1 MPLTYQYK
9 RVHHGEVGGVARRQ
23 RNLPT
28 FVSSLLSMNPTSA
41 TKTGQVFDWLV
52 LRRLLTY
59 VTPYRATFIGLIVL
73 TVATAVLGTVRPA
86 LIQRMVDVDI
96 TNNDWAGLNRS
107 TLWLL
112 GLLLVHTLVSYL
124 QTYYGGWLGQYIVR
138 DIRTDL
144 FRHLLSLKLSFFD
157 RTPIGVL
164 VTRNISDVETLAD
177 VFSEGLAAMVGDLL
191 QIVFLMIFMFWTN
204 WQLALI
210 SLSVIPPLLFST
222 YVFKEKV
229 KGSFQEVRNAVAKL
243 NSFVQEHLT
252 GMNVVQIFNNEEREY
267 QKFKDIN
274 QEHTRANIKSVL
286 YYSVYFPVAEVLGAI
301 GVGLLVWY
309 AAQGQING
317 SISKGEL
324 IAFIMYNA
332 LFFRPIRQIADRF
345 NTLQL
350 GLVSTERLL
359 RLLDSKD
366 LISSSGTLA
375 VPQLQGEV
383 EFDHVWFA
391 YNRQD
396 SEANQ
401 QDGPTDTPEWV
412 LRDISFHVQ
421 PGQTVAFVGATG
433 AGKTSIIN
441 LLSRFYDI
449 QQGHIKVDGHDLR
462 DYDLSQLRR
471 QIGVVLQDVFLFAGS
486 IRANITLGN
495 ADISDAKIWEAAALV
510 GAQRFMER
518 LPGGL
523 DYPVMER
530 GATLSVGQRQLIS
543 FVRALVYEPRVIVL
557 DEATSSVDSET
568 EEMIQ
573 GAIDK
578 LMEGRTAL
586 VIAHRLSTIQKADR
600 IIVLDRGEIKETGTH
615 DELLRLGGYYAQLY
629 RMQYKGAGLNEELGM
644 KNEELRLT
652 NES

>member
-1 MPLTYQYK
+1 MD
-9 RVHHGEVGGVARRQ
+9 
-23 RNLPT
+23 
-28 FVSSLLSMNPTSA
+28 PTSA
-41 TKTGQVFDWLV
+41 TKTGQVFDWQV
-52 LRRLLTY
+52 LRRLLNY
-59 VTPYRATFIGLIVL
+59 VTPYRGTFISLIIL

-138 DIRTDL
+138 DIRADL
-144 FRHLLSLKLSFFD
+144 YRHLLSLKLSFFD

-267 QKFKDIN
+267 RKFEAIN

-286 YYSVYFPVAEVLGAI
+286 YYSIYFPVAEVLGAI

-309 AAQGQING
+309 AAQGQIEG
-317 SISKGEL
+317 SISKGAL

-359 RLLDSKD
+359 KLLDSKD
-366 LISSSGTLA
+366 LVATSGTA
-375 VPQLQGEV
+375 PVPQLQGEV

-391 YNRQD
+391 YN
-396 SEANQ
+396 Q
-401 QDGPTDTPEWV
+401 QEGETDEPEWV

-449 QQGHIKVDGHDLR
+449 QQGHIRVDGHDLR
-462 DYDLSQLRR
+462 EYDLSQLRR

-486 IRANITLGN
+486 IRDNITLGN
-495 ADISDAKIWEAAALV
+495 RQISDTQIWEAAALV
-510 GAQRFMER
+510 GAERFIGR

-543 FVRALVYEPRVIVL
+543 FVRALVYQPRVIVL

-568 EEMIQ
+568 EELIQ
-573 GAIDK
+573 HAIDK
-578 LMEGRTAL
+578 LMEGRTSL

-629 RMQYKGAGLNEELGM
+629 RMQYKGAEVNG
-644 KNEELRLT
+644 
-652 NES
+652 

>member
-1 MPLTYQYK
+1 MD
-9 RVHHGEVGGVARRQ
+9 
-23 RNLPT
+23 PT
-28 FVSSLLSMNPTSA
+28 TA
-41 TKTGQVFDWLV
+41 TKSGQVFDWLV
-52 LRRLLTY
+52 LRRLLAY
-59 VTPYRATFIGLIVL
+59 VQPYRGVFIGLIFL
-73 TVATAVLGTVRPA
+73 TVASAALGTVRPA

-96 TNNDWAGLNRS
+96 NNNDWAALNRS
-107 TLWLL
+107 TVLL
-112 GLLLVHTLVSYL
+112 MVLLLVHTLVSYL

-138 DIRTDL
+138 DIRTNL
-144 FRHLLSLKLSFFD
+144 FQHLLSLKLSFFD

-204 WQLALI
+204 WQLALV
-210 SLSVIPPLLFST
+210 SLSVIPPLLIST

-229 KGSFQEVRNAVAKL
+229 KESFQDVRNAVAKL

-252 GMNVVQIFNNEEREY
+252 GMNVVQIFNNEEREFK
-267 QKFKDIN
+267 KFERIN
-274 QEHTRANIKSVL
+274 REHTDANIRSVL
-286 YYSVYFPVAEVLGAI
+286 YYSIYFPVAEVLGAI

-309 AAQGQING
+309 AAQGQIEG
-317 SISKGEL
+317 SISKGAL
-324 IAFIMYNA
+324 IAFIMYNS

-350 GLVSTERLL
+350 GLVSTDRLL
-359 RLLDSKD
+359 KLLDSQN
-366 LISSSGTLA
+366 LVATSGALP

-391 YNRQD
+391 YN
-396 SEANQ
+396 Q
-401 QDGPTDTPEWV
+401 QDDETSQPDGETSAPEWV
-412 LRDISFHVQ
+412 LKDINFHVK

-449 QQGHIKVDGHDLR
+449 QKGEIKVDGQDLR

-486 IRANITLGN
+486 IRDNITLGN
-495 ADISDAKIWEAAALV
+495 RDITDEAIWEAAALV
-510 GAQRFMER
+510 GAQRFIER

-543 FVRALVYEPRVIVL
+543 FVRALVYQPRVIVL

-568 EEMIQ
+568 EELIQ
-573 GAIDK
+573 TAIDK
-578 LMEGRTAL
+578 LMKAARRSLLPTAS
-586 VIAHRLSTIQKADR
+586 APSRKPTASSCSTAAKSRKPAPTTSCCAKTATMPSFTACSTKAP
-600 IIVLDRGEIKETGTH
+600 T
-615 DELLRLGGYYAQLY
+615 
-629 RMQYKGAGLNEELGM
+629 
-644 KNEELRLT
+644 
-652 NES
+652 

>member
-1 MPLTYQYK
+1 MD
-9 RVHHGEVGGVARRQ
+9 
-23 RNLPT
+23 
-28 FVSSLLSMNPTSA
+28 PTSA
-41 TKTGQVFDWLV
+41 TKTGQVFDWQV
-52 LRRLLTY
+52 LRRLLAY
-59 VTPYRATFIGLIVL
+59 ARPYRGAFFGLIFL
-73 TVATAVLGTVRPA
+73 TVAAAVLGTVRPA
-86 LIQRMVDVDI
+86 LIQRMIDVDI
-96 TNNDWAGLNRS
+96 AGNDWVGLNRS
-107 TLWLL
+107 TVWLL
-112 GLLLVHTLVSYL
+112 VLLLVNTLVNYL
-124 QTYYGGWLGQYIVR
+124 QTYYGGWLGQFIVR
-138 DIRTDL
+138 DIRVDL
-144 FRHLLSLKLSFFD
+144 YRHLLGLKLSFFD

-177 VFSEGLAAMVGDLL
+177 VFSEGLAAMVGDIL
-191 QIVFLMIFMFWTN
+191 QIIFIMLFMFWTD
-204 WQLALI
+204 WRLALI
-210 SLSVIPPLLFST
+210 SLSVIPFLLFST

-252 GMNVVQIFNNEEREY
+252 GMNVVQIFNNEQREFR
-267 QKFKDIN
+267 KFEAIN

-286 YYSVYFPVAEVLGAI
+286 YYSIYFPVAEVLGAI

-309 AAQGQING
+309 AAQGQIEG
-317 SISKGEL
+317 SISKGAL
-324 IAFIMYNA
+324 IAFIMYNG

-359 RLLDSKD
+359 KLLDSHD
-366 LISSSGTLA
+366 LVATSGTA
-375 VPQLQGEV
+375 PVPQLQGDV
-383 EFDHVWFA
+383 AFDHVWFA
-391 YNRQD
+391 YKD
-396 SEANQ
+396 AEESE
-401 QDGPTDTPEWV
+401 PEWV

-449 QQGHIKVDGHDLR
+449 QQGSIQVDGQDLR

-486 IRANITLGN
+486 IRDNITLGN
-495 ADISDAKIWEAAALV
+495 PAISDQQIWEAAALV

-573 GAIDK
+573 AAIDK

-629 RMQYKGAGLNEELGM
+629 RMQYAN
-644 KNEELRLT
+644 
-652 NES
+652 NESVNSEQSSIIKN

>member
-1 MPLTYQYK
+1 MD
-9 RVHHGEVGGVARRQ
+9 
-23 RNLPT
+23 
-28 FVSSLLSMNPTSA
+28 PTSA

-52 LRRLLTY
+52 LRRLLAY
-59 VTPYRATFIGLIVL
+59 VKPYQGVFIGLIFL
-73 TVATAVLGTVRPA
+73 TVATAVLGTLRPA
-86 LIQRMVDVDI
+86 LIQRMVDHDI
-96 TNNDWAGLNRS
+96 TNNDWAGLNQS
-107 TLWLL
+107 TVWLMA
-112 GLLLVHTLVSYL
+112 LLLVHTLVSYL

-144 FRHLLSLKLSFFD
+144 YRHLLSLKLSFFD

-164 VTRNISDVETLAD
+164 VTRNISDVETLSD

-191 QIVFLMIFMFWTN
+191 QIVFLMLFMFYTN

-210 SLSVIPPLLFST
+210 SLAVIPPLLFST

-252 GMNVVQIFNNEEREY
+252 GMNVVQIFNNEARELR
-267 QKFKDIN
+267 KFKAIN

-286 YYSVYFPVAEVLGAI
+286 YYSIYFPVAEVLGAI

-359 RLLDSKD
+359 KLLDSKD
-366 LISSSGTLA
+366 LISTTGTLT
-375 VPQLQGEV
+375 VLQLQGEV

-391 YNRQD
+391 YN
-396 SEANQ
+396 Q
-401 QDGPTDTPEWV
+401 QDGPTDDPEWV
-412 LRDISFHVQ
+412 LKDISFHVQ

-449 QQGHIKVDGHDLR
+449 QKGHIKVDGHDLR

-486 IRANITLGN
+486 IRDNITLGN
-495 ADISDAKIWEAAALV
+495 RAIGDAQIWEAAGLV
-510 GAQRFMER
+510 GARRFIER

-568 EEMIQ
+568 EELIQ
-573 GAIDK
+573 TAIDK

-629 RMQYKGAGLNEELGM
+629 RMQYAGNEQVVMNQKEPLGRQ
-644 KNEELRLT
+644 KI
-652 NES
+652 

>member
-1 MPLTYQYK
+1 MD
-9 RVHHGEVGGVARRQ
+9 
-23 RNLPT
+23 
-28 FVSSLLSMNPTSA
+28 PTSA
-41 TKTGQVFDWLV
+41 TKTGQVFDWQV

-59 VTPYRATFIGLIVL
+59 VQPYRGAFIGLIFL
-73 TVATAVLGTVRPA
+73 TVAAAVLGTVRPA

-96 TNNDWAGLNRS
+96 NNNDWAGLNRS

-112 GLLLVHTLVSYL
+112 ALLVVNTLVSYL

-144 FRHLLSLKLSFFD
+144 YRHLLSLKLSFFD

-204 WQLALI
+204 WQLALV

-252 GMNVVQIFNNEEREY
+252 GMNVVQIFNNEDREFK
-267 QKFKDIN
+267 KFEAIN
-274 QEHTRANIKSVL
+274 QEHTKANIKSVL
-286 YYSVYFPVAEVLGAI
+286 YYSIYFPVAEVLGAI

-309 AAQGQING
+309 AAQGQIEG
-317 SISKGEL
+317 TISKGAL
-324 IAFIMYNA
+324 IAFIMYNS

-359 RLLDSKD
+359 KLLDNKD
-366 LISSSGTLA
+366 LVATSGTKP
-375 VPQLQGEV
+375 VPQLQGDV
-383 EFDHVWFA
+383 EFDRVWFA
-391 YNRQD
+391 YN
-396 SEANQ
+396 E
-401 QDGPTDTPEWV
+401 PEWV
-412 LRDISFHVQ
+412 LKDISFHVK
-421 PGQTVAFVGATG
+421 PGQTIAFVGATG

-449 QQGHIKVDGHDLR
+449 QKGNIRVDGQDLR
-462 DYDLSQLRR
+462 EYDLSQLRR

-486 IRANITLGN
+486 IRDNITLGN
-495 ADISDAKIWEAAALV
+495 REISDAKIMEAAALV
-510 GAQRFMER
+510 GAQRFIER

-568 EEMIQ
+568 EELIQ
-573 GAIDK
+573 EAIDK

-615 DELLRLGGYYAQLY
+615 DELLRQNGYYAQLY
-629 RMQYKGAGLNEELGM
+629 RMQYATSEQVAINTEQLAMNDKQSPGDSAAGA
-644 KNEELRLT
+644 KA
-652 NES
+652 

>member
-1 MPLTYQYK
+1 MD
-9 RVHHGEVGGVARRQ
+9 
-23 RNLPT
+23 
-28 FVSSLLSMNPTSA
+28 PTSA
-41 TKTGQVFDWLV
+41 TKTGQVFDWQV
-52 LRRLLTY
+52 LRRLLAY
-59 VTPYRATFIGLIVL
+59 VQPYRGVFIGLIVL

-107 TLWLL
+107 TVWLL
-112 GLLLVHTLVSYL
+112 GLLVVHTLVSYL

-138 DIRTDL
+138 DIRADL
-144 FRHLLSLKLSFFD
+144 YRHLLSLKLSFFD

-252 GMNVVQIFNNEEREY
+252 GMNVVQIFNNEAREY
-267 QKFKDIN
+267 KKFEAIN
-274 QEHTRANIKSVL
+274 QEHTKANIKSVL
-286 YYSVYFPVAEVLGAI
+286 YYSIYFPVAEVLGAI

-309 AAQGQING
+309 AAQGQIAG
-317 SISKGEL
+317 TISKGEL

-359 RLLDSKD
+359 KLLDNAD
-366 LISSSGTLA
+366 LVATSGTKP
-375 VPQLQGEV
+375 VPPLRGEV
-383 EFDHVWFA
+383 EFDKVWFA

-396 SEANQ
+396 SEANE
-401 QDGPTDTPEWV
+401 PEWV
-412 LRDISFHVQ
+412 LKDISFHVK

-449 QQGHIKVDGHDLR
+449 QQGHIRVDGEDLR
-462 DYDLSQLRR
+462 EYDLSQLRR

-486 IRANITLGN
+486 IRDNITLGN
-495 ADISDAKIWEAAALV
+495 RDISDAKIWEAAGLV

-573 GAIDK
+573 SAIDK

-629 RMQYKGAGLNEELGM
+629 RMQYASSEQLAMNSEQLPIAKKAD
-644 KNEELRLT
+644 
-652 NES
+652 

>member
-1 MPLTYQYK
+1 MT
-9 RVHHGEVGGVARRQ
+9 
-23 RNLPT
+23 PT
-28 FVSSLLSMNPTSA
+28 TA

-52 LRRLLTY
+52 LRRLLAY
-59 VTPYRATFIGLIVL
+59 ARPYRGAFIGLIFL
-73 TVATAVLGTVRPA
+73 TVAAAVLGTVRPA
-86 LIQRMVDVDI
+86 LIQRMIDVDI
-96 TNNDWAGLNRS
+96 NNNDWAGLNRS
-107 TLWLL
+107 TVWLL
-112 GLLLVHTLVSYL
+112 ALLLVNTLVSYL

-144 FRHLLSLKLSFFD
+144 YRHLLSLKLSFFD

-164 VTRNISDVETLAD
+164 VTRNISDVETLSD
-177 VFSEGLAAMVGDLL
+177 VFSEGLAAMVGDIL

-204 WQLALI
+204 WQLALV
-210 SLSVIPPLLFST
+210 SLSVIPFMLFST

-229 KGSFQEVRNAVAKL
+229 KVSFQEVRNAVAKL

-267 QKFKDIN
+267 RKFEAIN
-274 QEHTRANIKSVL
+274 QEHTRANVKSVL
-286 YYSVYFPVAEVLGAI
+286 YYSIYFPVAEVLGAV

-309 AAQGQING
+309 AAQGQIEG
-317 SISKGEL
+317 SISKGAL
-324 IAFIMYNA
+324 IAFIMYNS

-359 RLLDSKD
+359 KLLDSHD
-366 LISSSGTLA
+366 LIATSGTA
-375 VPQLQGEV
+375 PVPQLQGDV
-383 EFDHVWFA
+383 AFDHVWFS
-391 YNRQD
+391 YQD
-396 SEANQ
+396 PEEGQ
-401 QDGPTDTPEWV
+401 EPEWV
-412 LRDISFHVQ
+412 LRDISFEVK

-449 QQGHIKVDGHDLR
+449 QQGHIRVDGQDLR

-486 IRANITLGN
+486 IRDNITLGN
-495 ADISDAKIWEAAALV
+495 QAITDAQIWEAATLV
-510 GAQRFMER
+510 GARRFIER

-523 DYPVMER
+523 GYPVMER

-568 EEMIQ
+568 EELIQ
-573 GAIDK
+573 AAIDK

-615 DELLRLGGYYAQLY
+615 EELLRLGGYYAQLY
-629 RMQYKGAGLNEELGM
+629 RMQYAGNEQLTM
-644 KNEELRLT
+644 SNEQLPID
-652 NES
+652 SKS

>member
-1 MPLTYQYK
+1 MD
-9 RVHHGEVGGVARRQ
+9 
-23 RNLPT
+23 
-28 FVSSLLSMNPTSA
+28 PTSA
-41 TKTGQVFDWLV
+41 TKTGQVFDWQV
-52 LRRLLTY
+52 LRRLLAY
-59 VTPYRATFIGLIVL
+59 VQPYRGVFIGLIFL

-96 TNNDWAGLNRS
+96 TNNDWVGLNRS
-107 TLWLL
+107 TLWLVA
-112 GLLLVHTLVSYL
+112 LLLVHTLVSYL

-177 VFSEGLAAMVGDLL
+177 VFSEGLAAMVGDIL
-191 QIVFLMIFMFWTN
+191 QIVFIMLFMFWTN

-210 SLSVIPPLLFST
+210 SLAVIPPLLFST

-252 GMNVVQIFNNEEREY
+252 GMNVVQIFNNEQREY
-267 QKFKDIN
+267 RKFEAIN

-286 YYSVYFPVAEVLGAI
+286 YYSIYFPVAEVLGAI

-309 AAQGQING
+309 AAQGQIEG
-317 SISKGEL
+317 TISKGAL

-359 RLLDSKD
+359 KLLDSND
-366 LISSSGTLA
+366 LISTSGTA
-375 VPQLQGEV
+375 PVPQLQGDV
-383 EFDHVWFA
+383 AFDHVWFA
-391 YNRQD
+391 YN
-396 SEANQ
+396 Q
-401 QDGPTDTPEWV
+401 QDGETSEPEWV
-412 LRDISFHVQ
+412 LKDISFHVK

-449 QQGHIKVDGHDLR
+449 QRGHINVDGHDLR
-462 DYDLSQLRR
+462 EYDLSQLRR
-471 QIGVVLQDVFLFAGS
+471 QIGVVLQDVFLFAGT
-486 IRANITLGN
+486 IRDNITLGN
-495 ADISDAKIWEAAALV
+495 REIGDAKIWEAAALV
-510 GAQRFMER
+510 GAQRFIER

-573 GAIDK
+573 DAIDK

-629 RMQYKGAGLNEELGM
+629 RMQYKGVINEELGL
-644 KNEELRLT
+644 KNEELT
-652 NES
+652 A

>member
-1 MPLTYQYK
+1 MD
-9 RVHHGEVGGVARRQ
+9 
-23 RNLPT
+23 
-28 FVSSLLSMNPTSA
+28 PTSA
-41 TKTGQVFDWLV
+41 TKTGQVFDWQV
-52 LRRLLTY
+52 LRRLLAY
-59 VTPYRATFIGLIVL
+59 VQPYRGVFIGLIVL
-73 TVATAVLGTVRPA
+73 TVAAAVLGTVRPA
-86 LIQRMVDVDI
+86 LIQRMIDVDI
-96 TNNDWAGLNRS
+96 STNDWAGLNRS
-107 TLWLL
+107 TMWLL
-112 GLLLVHTLVSYL
+112 ALLVVNTVVSYL

-144 FRHLLSLKLSFFD
+144 YKHLLSLKLSFFD

-191 QIVFLMIFMFWTN
+191 QIVFLMIFMFYTN

-210 SLSVIPPLLFST
+210 SLSVIPLLLFST

-252 GMNVVQIFNNEEREY
+252 GMNVVQIFNNQEREY
-267 QKFKDIN
+267 KKFEAIN
-274 QEHTRANIKSVL
+274 QEHTKANIKSVL
-286 YYSVYFPVAEVLGAI
+286 YYSIYFPVAEVLGAI

-309 AAQGQING
+309 AAQGQIAG

-324 IAFIMYNA
+324 IAFIMYNS

-359 RLLDSKD
+359 KLLDNKD
-366 LISSSGTLA
+366 LVATSGTRP
-375 VPQLQGEV
+375 VPQLQGDV
-383 EFDHVWFA
+383 QFDHVSFA
-391 YNRQD
+391 YN
-396 SEANQ
+396 E
-401 QDGPTDTPEWV
+401 PEWV
-412 LRDISFHVQ
+412 LKDISFHVK
-421 PGQTVAFVGATG
+421 PGQTIAFVGATG

-449 QQGHIKVDGHDLR
+449 QKGHILVDGQDLR
-462 DYDLSQLRR
+462 EYDLSQLRR

-486 IRANITLGN
+486 IRDNITLGN
-495 ADISDAKIWEAAALV
+495 RAIGDAKIWEAAALV
-510 GAQRFMER
+510 GAQRFIER

-543 FVRALVYEPRVIVL
+543 FVRALVYEPSVIVL

-568 EEMIQ
+568 EELIQ
-573 GAIDK
+573 EAIDK

-615 DELLRLGGYYAQLY
+615 DELLRQNGYYAQLY
-629 RMQYKGAGLNEELGM
+629 RMQYA
-644 KNEELRLT
+644 T
-652 NES
+652 NEQVALGKEQLPAGDKLS

>member
-1 MPLTYQYK
+1 MD
-9 RVHHGEVGGVARRQ
+9 
-23 RNLPT
+23 
-28 FVSSLLSMNPTSA
+28 PTSA
-41 TKTGQVFDWLV
+41 TKTGQVFDWQV
-52 LRRLLTY
+52 LRRLLAY
-59 VTPYRATFIGLIVL
+59 VQPYRGVFIGLIVL
-73 TVATAVLGTVRPA
+73 TVAAAVLGTVRPA

-96 TNNDWAGLNRS
+96 NNNDWAGLNRS

-112 GLLLVHTLVSYL
+112 ALLVVNTLVSYL

-144 FRHLLSLKLSFFD
+144 YRHLLSLKLSFFD
-157 RTPIGVL
+157 RTPLGVL

-210 SLSVIPPLLFST
+210 SLAVIPPLLFST

-252 GMNVVQIFNNEEREY
+252 GMNVVQIFNNEDREFK
-267 QKFKDIN
+267 KFEAIN
-274 QEHTRANIKSVL
+274 QEHTKANIKSVL
-286 YYSVYFPVAEVLGAI
+286 YYSIYFPVAEVLGAI

-309 AAQGQING
+309 AAQGQIEG
-317 SISKGEL
+317 TISKGAL
-324 IAFIMYNA
+324 IAFIMYNS

-359 RLLDSKD
+359 KLLDNKD
-366 LISSSGTLA
+366 LVATSGTKP

-383 EFDHVWFA
+383 QFDHVWFA
-391 YNRQD
+391 YN
-396 SEANQ
+396 E
-401 QDGPTDTPEWV
+401 PEWV
-412 LRDISFHVQ
+412 LKDISFHVK
-421 PGQTVAFVGATG
+421 PGQTIAFVGATG

-449 QQGHIKVDGHDLR
+449 QQGHIKVDGQDLR
-462 DYDLSQLRR
+462 EYDLSQLRR

-486 IRANITLGN
+486 IRDNITLGN
-495 ADISDAKIWEAAALV
+495 RAIGDAQIMEAAALV
-510 GAQRFMER
+510 GAQRFIER

-568 EEMIQ
+568 EELIQ
-573 GAIDK
+573 EAIDK

-615 DELLRLGGYYAQLY
+615 DELLHQNGYYAQLY
-629 RMQYKGAGLNEELGM
+629 RMQYASSEQLATSNEQVPPGD
-644 KNEELRLT
+644 KA
-652 NES
+652 SS

>member
-1 MPLTYQYK
+1 MD
-9 RVHHGEVGGVARRQ
+9 
-23 RNLPT
+23 
-28 FVSSLLSMNPTSA
+28 PTSA
-41 TKTGQVFDWLV
+41 TKTGQVFDWTV

-59 VTPYRATFIGLIVL
+59 VTPYRGVFMGLIFL

-86 LIQRMVDVDI
+86 LIQRMVDHDI

-107 TLWLL
+107 TVWLMA
-112 GLLLVHTLVSYL
+112 LLLAHTLVSYL

-144 FRHLLSLKLSFFD
+144 YRHLLSLKLSFFD

-164 VTRNISDVETLAD
+164 VTRNISDVETLSD

-191 QIVFLMIFMFWTN
+191 QIVFLMLFMFYTN

-210 SLSVIPPLLFST
+210 SLAVIPPLLFST

-252 GMNVVQIFNNEEREY
+252 GMNVVQIFNNEARELR
-267 QKFKDIN
+267 KFKAIN

-286 YYSVYFPVAEVLGAI
+286 YYSIYFPVAEVLGAI

-359 RLLDSKD
+359 KLLDSKD
-366 LISSSGTLA
+366 LISTTGTLT

-401 QDGPTDTPEWV
+401 QDGPTPGPEWV
-412 LRDISFHVQ
+412 LKDISFHVR

-449 QQGHIKVDGHDLR
+449 QKGHIRVDGHDLR
-462 DYDLSQLRR
+462 DYDLGQLRR

-486 IRANITLGN
+486 IRDNITLGN
-495 ADISDAKIWEAAALV
+495 RAIGDAQIWEAAGLV
-510 GAQRFMER
+510 GARRFIER

-568 EEMIQ
+568 EELIQ
-573 GAIDK
+573 TAIDK

-629 RMQYKGAGLNEELGM
+629 RMQYAGSEQVAVSSEQAATSS
-644 KNEELRLT
+644 KPRIV
-652 NES
+652 S